1 MATEIVIIGAGYV
14 GLPLAVAFAQAG
26 KRVHCLDTDAAKVAA
41 IAAGDSYI
49 ADVPSAALVE
59 LAATGLLT
67 AGSDYAAVAEAGA
80 IVICV
85 PTPLTENREPD
96 VSIIA
101 AAAEAIA
108 PHLRRGQLVVL
119 ESTTYPGTTR
129 ELLAPILERG
139 GLRAGSDF
147 HLAMSPERIDPGRT
161 DHTVRTTPKV
171 VGGLTPECS
180 RRAGELY
187 AACVDTLVPVSSP
200 DAAELVKLLENIF
213 RSVNIALVNE
223 LAMLCDRMGLDV
235 WEVIDAAATKPY
247 GFMRFTPGPGL
258 GGHCIPIDPFFL
270 SWRARQFDFQTEFI
284 ELAGK
289 VNTQMPYFCAE
300 RVSHALNGVRK
311 PVRGSSVLVL
321 GVSYKTDVG
330 DVRESPAIRLIELL
344 HELGAE
350 IAYHDPHVADL
361 RDEGIDLASVP
372 LDDPVLERADIVC
385 VVTAHSGIDY
395 QRIADRAQLVIDFRN
410 VVPKANGR
418 VHTL

>member
-1 MATEIVIIGAGYV
+1 MASDIAIIGAGYV

-26 KRVHCLDTDAAKVAA
+26 KRVHCIDTDPDKVAA
-41 IAAGDSYI
+41 IGQGRSYI
-49 ADVPSAALVE
+49 SDVSSDH
-59 LAATGLLT
+59 LAGLCGAGLLT
-67 AGSDYAAVAEAGA
+67 AGTDFAAVADTGA
-80 IVICV
+80 ILICV
-85 PTPLTENREPD
+85 PTPLSENREPD

-101 AAAEAIA
+101 AASSAIA
-108 PHLRRGQLVVL
+108 PHLQRGQLVVL

-129 ELLAPILERG
+129 ELVAPLLEQS
-139 GLRAGSDF
+139 GLSAGSDF

-171 VGGLTPECS
+171 VGGLTAACAE
-180 RRAGELY
+180 RARDLY
-187 AACVDTLVPVSSP
+187 AVCVDTIVPVSSP

-223 LAMLCDRMGLDV
+223 LAMLCERLGLDV

-258 GGHCIPIDPFFL
+258 GGHCIPIDPFYL

-289 VNTQMPYFCAE
+289 VNTSMPYFCAE
-300 RVSHALNGVRK
+300 RVSQALNEVRK
-311 PVRGSSVLVL
+311 PVRGSRVLVL
-321 GVSYKTDVG
+321 GVSYKPDVG
-330 DVRESPAIRLIELL
+330 DVRESPALKLIELL
-344 HELGAE
+344 GGLGAE
-350 IAYHDPHVADL
+350 ISYHDPFVPDL
-361 RDEGIDLASVP
+361 REQGLDLRPVD
-372 LDDPVLERADIVC
+372 LDDGTVAAADIVC

-395 QRIADRAQLVIDFRN
+395 ADLAGRARLVFDFRN
-410 VVPKANGR
+410 VVPRIDGR